1 VPDIKEMADTTIAS
15 DDEVG
20 VGIWEDEKRAGNRGS
35 NERSGDDPDITNDS
49 VSPESDVT
57 ADEKTMLEET
67 AVNVDSTD
75 NENLLRA
82 KLDNTDFEGEK
93 INEEIGVSG
102 SDLDIPG
109 ADLDDANEE
118 IGEEDEENNAY
129 SLGDNE

>member
-1 VPDIKEMADTTIAS
+1 
-15 DDEVG
+15 
-20 VGIWEDEKRAGNRGS
+20 
-35 NERSGDDPDITNDS
+35 
-49 VSPESDVT
+49 
-57 ADEKTMLEET
+57 MLEET

-102 SDLDIPG
+102 SDLDVPG